1 MGLVAATRAKCIE
14 SGRDIS
20 AVESVILQHLGQRP
34 GLGGVAEAHV
44 LVQVV
49 LSNENGFVCL
59 LNLYWLSCISS
70 AVWEARLLG
79 VKGLKVLV
87 DNIDLEFR
95 NLLKFLVACFLQVLE
110 DDEDFLKLVQIE
122 D

>member
-1 MGLVAATRAKCIE
+1 MGLVAAARAGVE

-44 LVQVV
+44 LVQIV

-59 LNLYWLSCISS
+59 LDLDWLSSISS
-70 AVWEARLLG
+70 AVWEAVLLG
-79 VKGLKVLV
+79 VEGLKALV
-87 DNIDLEFR
+87 DNIDLEFGY
-95 NLLKFLVACFLQVLE
+95 LLKFLVACLLQVLE
-110 DDEDFLKLVQIE
+110 DNEDFLKLVQIE